1 MQYGDGF
8 KVTNFWKKIFLH
20 KKVDKIRAIPVV
32 DYITCTNSNAIPAA
46 IRKFEKVGMLMAVK
60 VLLGVGGFQKILRN
74 LKSGSSKIL
83 CLLTRWVG
91 GSKKGPKHAYVI
103 YEWSL
108 IQ

>member
-60 VLLGVGGFQKILRN
+60 VLLGVGGFQKILLKEWVKQN
-74 LKSGSSKIL
+74 LMFAYK
-83 CLLTRWVG
+83 VG
-91 GSKKGPKHAYVI
+91 GWVKKRPKTCLRNI
-103 YEWSL
+103 
-108 IQ
+108 